1 LIMEKPKMIYLN
13 PLTVRIWHWIHA
25 IGITTLCITGAQ
37 IRFPEYINLFGSYR
51 AAVLVHD
58 FTGIFVCLDWLLWF
72 FYYVFIDKSLIKLY
86 VPNMYDL
93 KTGIIRQMLFY
104 GFNYF
109 KGGPNPHHC
118 TPDNKFNPMQKGA
131 YLMIML
137 TLVPIILLSGLLLL
151 LITQKWMVFLGGVKI
166 VIGLHFL
173 VACCFAAFLFVHMYL
188 ATLGHTFWA
197 HIITMITG
205 WEEEVEDH

>member
-1 LIMEKPKMIYLN
+1 MEKPKMIYLN
-13 PLTVRIWHWIHA
+13 PTTVRVWHWIHA

-37 IRFPEYINLFGSYR
+37 IRFPEYVSLFGDYR
-51 AAVLVHD
+51 TAVLVHD

-93 KTGIIRQMLFY
+93 KTGIIKQMLFY

-109 KGGPNPHHC
+109 RGKPNPHHC
-118 TPDNKFNPMQKGA
+118 TPENKFNPMQKGA

-151 LITQKWMVFLGGVKI
+151 LITPKWMVFLGGVKI

>member
-1 LIMEKPKMIYLN
+1 MEKPKMIYLN

-58 FTGIFVCLDWLLWF
+58 FTGIFVCIDWLLWF
-72 FYYVFIDKSLIKLY
+72 SYYVFIDKSLIKLY

-151 LITQKWMVFLGGVKI
+151 LITQQWMVMLLSLCPHVFGYPGPYLLGSYHNHDNRLGGRGRRSLTNK
-166 VIGLHFL
+166 
-173 VACCFAAFLFVHMYL
+173 
-188 ATLGHTFWA
+188 
-197 HIITMITG
+197 
-205 WEEEVEDH
+205 

>member
-1 LIMEKPKMIYLN
+1 MEKPKMIYLN

-37 IRFPEYINLFGSYR
+37 IRFPEYISLFSYR
-51 AAVLVHD
+51 TAVLVHD

-93 KTGIIRQMLFY
+93 KTGIIKQMLFY

-118 TPDNKFNPMQKGA
+118 TPENKFNPMQKGA

>member
-1 LIMEKPKMIYLN
+1 MIYLN
-13 PLTVRIWHWIHA
+13 PTTVRIWHWIHA

-37 IRFPEYINLFGSYR
+37 IRFPEYISLFSYR
-51 AAVLVHD
+51 TAVLIHD

-72 FYYVFIDKSLIKLY
+72 FYYVFVDKSLIKLY

-93 KTGIIRQMLFY
+93 KTGIIKQMLFY

-118 TPDNKFNPMQKGA
+118 TPENKFNPMQKGA

>member
-1 LIMEKPKMIYLN
+1 MEKPKMIYLN

-37 IRFPEYINLFGSYR
+37 IRFPEYISLFSYR
-51 AAVLVHD
+51 TAVLIHD

-93 KTGIIRQMLFY
+93 KTGIIKQMLFY

-118 TPDNKFNPMQKGA
+118 TPENKFNPMQKGA

>member
-1 LIMEKPKMIYLN
+1 MEKPKMIYLN

-37 IRFPEYINLFGSYR
+37 IRFPEYINLFSYR
-51 AAVLVHD
+51 TAVLVHD

-93 KTGIIRQMLFY
+93 KTGIIKQMLFY

-118 TPDNKFNPMQKGA
+118 TPENKFNPMQKGA

>member
-1 LIMEKPKMIYLN
+1 MEKPKMIYLN
-13 PLTVRIWHWIHA
+13 PTTVRVWHWIHA

-37 IRFPEYINLFGSYR
+37 IRFPEYISLFSYR
-51 AAVLVHD
+51 TAVLVHD

-93 KTGIIRQMLFY
+93 KTGIIKQMLFY

-109 KGGPNPHHC
+109 KGKPNPHHC

-151 LITQKWMVFLGGVKI
+151 LITPKWMIALGGVKI
-166 VIGLHFL
+166 VVGIHFL

-205 WEEEVEDH
+205 WEEEVEEH

>member
-1 LIMEKPKMIYLN
+1 MEKPKMIYLN

-37 IRFPEYINLFGSYR
+37 IRFPEYINLFSYR
-51 AAVLVHD
+51 TAVLVHD

-93 KTGIIRQMLFY
+93 KTGIIKQMLFY

-109 KGGPNPHHC
+109 KGKPNPHHC
-118 TPDNKFNPMQKGA
+118 TPENKFNPMQKGA

>member
-1 LIMEKPKMIYLN
+1 MEKPKMIYLN
-13 PLTVRIWHWIHA
+13 PTTVRIWHWIHA

-37 IRFPEYINLFGSYR
+37 IRFPEYISLFSYR
-51 AAVLVHD
+51 TAVLIHD

-93 KTGIIRQMLFY
+93 KTGIIKQMLFY

-118 TPDNKFNPMQKGA
+118 TPENKFNPMQKGA

>member
-1 LIMEKPKMIYLN
+1 MEKPKMIYLN

-25 IGITTLCITGAQ
+25 TGIATLCITGAQ
-37 IRFPEYINLFGSYR
+37 IRFPEYINLFGYR
-51 AAVLVHD
+51 TAVLIHD

-72 FYYVFIDKSLIKLY
+72 FYYVFIDKSLI
-86 VPNMYDL
+86 
-93 KTGIIRQMLFY
+93 
-104 GFNYF
+104 
-109 KGGPNPHHC
+109 
-118 TPDNKFNPMQKGA
+118 NPMQKGA

-137 TLVPIILLSGLLLL
+137 TLVPIILVSGLLLL

>member
-1 LIMEKPKMIYLN
+1 MEKPKMIYLN

-37 IRFPEYINLFGSYR
+37 IRFPEYINLFSYR
-51 AAVLVHD
+51 TAVLVHD

-72 FYYVFIDKSLIKLY
+72 SYYVFIDKSLIKLY

-93 KTGIIRQMLFY
+93 KTGIIKQMLFY

-131 YLMIML
+131 YLMIMM
-137 TLVPIILLSGLLLL
+137 TLVPIVLLSGLLLL

>member
-1 LIMEKPKMIYLN
+1 MEKPKMIYLN

-58 FTGIFVCLDWLLWF
+58 FTGIFVCIDWLLWF
-72 FYYVFIDKSLIKLY
+72 SYYVFIDKSLIKLY

-93 KTGIIRQMLFY
+93 KTGIIKQMVFY

-109 KGGPNPHHC
+109 KGGPNPHHS
-118 TPDNKFNPMQKGA
+118 TPDAKFNPMQKGA
-131 YLMIML
+131 YLMIMM

-205 WEEEVEDH
+205 WEEEVEEH

>member
-1 LIMEKPKMIYLN
+1 MEKPKMIYLN

-37 IRFPEYINLFGSYR
+37 IRFPEYISLFSYR
-51 AAVLVHD
+51 TAVLVHD

-72 FYYVFIDKSLIKLY
+72 IYYVFIDKSLIKLY

-93 KTGIIRQMLFY
+93 KTGIIKQMLFY

-118 TPDNKFNPMQKGA
+118 TPENKFNPMQKGA

>member
-1 LIMEKPKMIYLN
+1 MEKPKMIYLN

-37 IRFPEYINLFGSYR
+37 IRFPEYISLFSYR
-51 AAVLVHD
+51 TAVLIHD

-72 FYYVFIDKSLIKLY
+72 TYYVFIDKSLIKLY

-93 KTGIIRQMLFY
+93 KTGIIKQMLFY

-131 YLMIML
+131 YLMIMM

-151 LITQKWMVFLGGVKI
+151 LITQQWMVMLGGVKI

>member
-1 LIMEKPKMIYLN
+1 MEKPKMIYLN

-37 IRFPEYINLFGSYR
+37 IRFPEYINLFGDYR
-51 AAVLVHD
+51 TAVLVHD

-93 KTGIIRQMLFY
+93 KTGIIKQMLFY

-109 KGGPNPHHC
+109 RGKPNPHHC

-151 LITQKWMVFLGGVKI
+151 LITPKWMVFLGGVKI

>member
-1 LIMEKPKMIYLN
+1 MEKPKMIYLN

-37 IRFPEYINLFGSYR
+37 IRFPEYISLFSYR
-51 AAVLVHD
+51 TAVLIHD

-93 KTGIIRQMLFY
+93 KTGIIKQMLFY

-118 TPDNKFNPMQKGA
+118 TPENKFNPMQKGA

-151 LITQKWMVFLGGVKI
+151 LITPKWMVFLGGVKI

>member
-1 LIMEKPKMIYLN
+1 MEKPKMIYLN

-25 IGITTLCITGAQ
+25 TGIATLCITGAQ
-37 IRFPEYINLFGSYR
+37 IRFPEYINLFGYR
-51 AAVLVHD
+51 TAVLVHD

-93 KTGIIRQMLFY
+93 KTGIIKQMLFY

-109 KGGPNPHHC
+109 KGKPNPHHC

>member
-1 LIMEKPKMIYLN
+1 MEKPKMIYLN

-37 IRFPEYINLFGSYR
+37 IRFPEYISLFSYR
-51 AAVLVHD
+51 TAVLIHD

-72 FYYVFIDKSLIKLY
+72 FYYVFIDKSLLKLY
-86 VPNMYDL
+86 MPNMYDL
-93 KTGIIRQMLFY
+93 KTGIIKQMLFY

-118 TPDNKFNPMQKGA
+118 TPENKFNPMQKGA

>member
-1 LIMEKPKMIYLN
+1 MEKPKIIYLN

-37 IRFPEYINLFGSYR
+37 IRFPEYISLFSYR
-51 AAVLVHD
+51 TAVLIHD

-72 FYYVFIDKSLIKLY
+72 FYYVFIDKSLLKLY
-86 VPNMYDL
+86 MPNMYDL
-93 KTGIIRQMLFY
+93 KTGIIKQMLFY

-118 TPDNKFNPMQKGA
+118 TPENKFNPMQKGA

>member
-1 LIMEKPKMIYLN
+1 MEKPKMIYLN

-37 IRFPEYINLFGSYR
+37 IRFPEYISLFSYR
-51 AAVLVHD
+51 TAVLVHD

-93 KTGIIRQMLFY
+93 KTGIIKQMLFY

-118 TPDNKFNPMQKGA
+118 TPENKFNPMQKGA

-151 LITQKWMVFLGGVKI
+151 LITPKWMVFLGGVKI

>member
-1 LIMEKPKMIYLN
+1 MEKPKMIYLN

-37 IRFPEYINLFGSYR
+37 IRFPEYISLFGYR
-51 AAVLVHD
+51 TAVLVHD

-72 FYYVFIDKSLIKLY
+72 IYYVFIDKSLIKLY

-93 KTGIIRQMLFY
+93 KTGIIKQMLFY

>member
-1 LIMEKPKMIYLN
+1 MEKPKMIYLN

-37 IRFPEYINLFGSYR
+37 IRFPEYISLFSYR
-51 AAVLVHD
+51 TAVLVHD

-93 KTGIIRQMLFY
+93 KTGIIKQMLFY

>member
-1 LIMEKPKMIYLN
+1 MEKPKMIYLN

-37 IRFPEYINLFGSYR
+37 IRFPEYFSLFGDYR
-51 AAVLVHD
+51 TAVLVHD

-93 KTGIIRQMLFY
+93 KTGIIKQMLFY

-151 LITQKWMVFLGGVKI
+151 LITPKWMVFLGGVKI